1 MYEMCP
7 SMLLCISSQ
16 NRYLNWKEQR
26 ENNNAEH
33 VDISSLVYRIL
44 NRYDMEGMK

>member
-1 MYEMCP
+1 MPFYVVMYKF
-7 SMLLCISSQ
+7 SKQIFAL
-16 NRYLNWKEQR
+16 KEQR